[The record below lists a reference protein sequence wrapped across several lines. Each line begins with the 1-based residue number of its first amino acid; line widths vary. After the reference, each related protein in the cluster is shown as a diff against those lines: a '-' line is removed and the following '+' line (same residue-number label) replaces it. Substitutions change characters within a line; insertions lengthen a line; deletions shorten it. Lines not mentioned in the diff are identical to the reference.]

1 MMRAAMQLVPFG
13 LRAALTS
20 DKDVRRLFW
29 LLRYKKLDETHRSSL
44 LAIRDRAKKG
54 GQWARPG
61 DRETIRVLFN
71 IHRRTTVRVT

>member
-1 MMRAAMQLVPFG
+1 MRAAMQLVPFG

-29 LLRYKKLDETHRSSL
+29 LLRYPKLNDVHRSSL
-44 LAIRDRAKKG
+44 LAIRERAKQG
-54 GQWARPG
+54 GTWARPG

-71 IHRRTTVRVT
+71 LHRRNTVRVT